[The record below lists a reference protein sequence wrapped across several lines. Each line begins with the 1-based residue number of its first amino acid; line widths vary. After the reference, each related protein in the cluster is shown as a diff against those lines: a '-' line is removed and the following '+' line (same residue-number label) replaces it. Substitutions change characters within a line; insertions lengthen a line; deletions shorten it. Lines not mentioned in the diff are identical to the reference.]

1 MVMQITL
8 QLEPNSIAY
17 FTRNYS
23 AKQRNAKCVS
33 YGSIVD
39 CVSRANEQ
47 HWEEESKL
55 LKLMKSGS
63 DANRTQFNSL
73 KKLIKSIIATRMAH
87 IHINYVD
94 RIFCFLFSHIFFL
107 LFPICYSAIFLR
119 SAFIPSINKKS
130 DIFQRNTTSNYLS
143 ENKSVGKKHASTSFI
158 LFIRNES
165 QNNIKRRLIWWTVF
179 TEIADAKFR
188 SCTIKK
194 KKLHIF
200 CIRRYFMLTNTMFA
214 ENSSI

>member
-1 MVMQITL
+1 MRNNRILKLKLLDSINWMVMQITL

-94 RIFCFLFSHIFFL
+94 RIFCFLFSHIFF
-107 LFPICYSAIFLR
+107 CCS
-119 SAFIPSINKKS
+119 
-130 DIFQRNTTSNYLS
+130 LS
-143 ENKSVGKKHASTSFI
+143 VILPFSFGQ
-158 LFIRNES
+158 LSYHR
-165 QNNIKRRLIWWTVF
+165 
-179 TEIADAKFR
+179 
-188 SCTIKK
+188 
-194 KKLHIF
+194 
-200 CIRRYFMLTNTMFA
+200 
-214 ENSSI
+214 